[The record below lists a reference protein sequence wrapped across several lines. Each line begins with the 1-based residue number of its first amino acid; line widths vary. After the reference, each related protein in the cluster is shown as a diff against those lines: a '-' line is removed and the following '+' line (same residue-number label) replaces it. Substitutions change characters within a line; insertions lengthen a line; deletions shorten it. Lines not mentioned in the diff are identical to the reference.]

1 MKKLSL
7 VMITTTLIVISLN
20 LLAQDSSNGTILAF
34 DRKANT
40 LVLSDRTVWPL
51 ELLKSPLAA
60 ELKAGDRVVI
70 LYESDEDG
78 ISSIQSVKVM
88 TSEMSKDGPTDVV
101 TGTVLAFDRKSRV
114 LVFTDRSIWPLN
126 DMESPLP
133 DGLQAGDRAEILY
146 ESDEDGVAA
155 IKSLRILSN

>member
-7 VMITTTLIVISLN
+7 VMITTTLVVTSLN

-60 ELKAGDRVVI
+60 ELKTGDHVVI

-78 ISSIQSVKVM
+78 ISSIHSVQLM
-88 TSEMSKDGPTDVV
+88 TAERTQDGAADVV
-101 TGTVLAFDRKSRV
+101 TGTVLAFDRKSGV
-114 LVFTDRSIWPLN
+114 LVFTDRSIWSLN
-126 DMESPLP
+126 DMESALA

-146 ESDEDGVAA
+146 ESDEDGVSA
-155 IKSLRILSN
+155 IKSVRILSN

>member
-7 VMITTTLIVISLN
+7 VMITTTLIVTSMN
-20 LLAQDSSNGTILAF
+20 LLAQDSNNGTILAF
-34 DRKANT
+34 DRKANS

-78 ISSIQSVKVM
+78 IFTIQSVKIM
-88 TSEMSKDGPTDVV
+88 TSEMSKD
-101 TGTVLAFDRKSRV
+101 
-114 LVFTDRSIWPLN
+114 
-126 DMESPLP
+126 
-133 DGLQAGDRAEILY
+133 
-146 ESDEDGVAA
+146 
-155 IKSLRILSN
+155 

>member
-1 MKKLSL
+1 
-7 VMITTTLIVISLN
+7 MITTTLIVTSLN

-51 ELLKSPLAA
+51 ELLKTPLAA
-60 ELKAGDRVVI
+60 ELKAGDQVMI

-78 ISSIQSVKVM
+78 ISSIQSVQLV
-88 TSEMSKDGPTDVV
+88 TAERLQAERTQDGAADVV

-114 LVFTDRSIWPLN
+114 LVFTDRSIWALS
-126 DMESPLP
+126 DMESALP

-146 ESDEDGVAA
+146 ESDEDGVSA
-155 IKSLRILSN
+155 IKSVRILSN